1 MNGCFPVGSHI
12 YRVLEEITAGKCCI
26 PWTWSCRWICPNR
39 NKFRSLRK
47 ASAYSSHA
55 ITPALCYV
63 LCLFQLLF
71 QNIVCLSTHLLFI
84 FGGNIMGLP
93 VSYHKLTKA
102 RRLKT
107 FPLFWRCFKLI
118 KASKASGEKKII
130 SQYHL

>member
-1 MNGCFPVGSHI
+1 MNGCFLVGTHI
-12 YRVLEEITAGKCCI
+12 SLGLEEITAGKCWI
-26 PWTWSCRWICPNR
+26 PWTWSCRWLCPIR
-39 NKFRSLRK
+39 NKSRSLRK
-47 ASAYSSHA
+47 ASTYSSHG

-71 QNIVCLSTHLLFI
+71 QNSVCLSTRLLFI
-84 FGGNIMGLP
+84 IGGNIMGLP

-107 FPLFWRCFKLI
+107 FPLFWRYFKLI
-118 KASKASGEKKII
+118 KASKASGEKKIL